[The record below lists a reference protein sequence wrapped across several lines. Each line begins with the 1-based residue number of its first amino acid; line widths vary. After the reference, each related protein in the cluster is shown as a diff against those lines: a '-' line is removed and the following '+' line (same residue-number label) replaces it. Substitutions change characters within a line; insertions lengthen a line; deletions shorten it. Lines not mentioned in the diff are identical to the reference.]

1 MVNDAQTPL
10 SDRELWACAI
20 KVETTHGQQAPR
32 FITERIGALAL
43 AGDAAGVAT
52 WRAIA
57 VRVDQLSSKA
67 ITPGQSGT

>member
-1 MVNDAQTPL
+1 MVNGARTPL

-32 FITERIGALAL
+32 FIAERIGALAL

-57 VRVDQLSSKA
+57 VRVDQLRVQKVS
-67 ITPGQSGT
+67 PGS